1 MNMKYISIGIFA
13 LAIIGIIFINGCVQ
27 KNPNQKDE
35 ILTNEDI
42 SDKIKNNQGSCYD
55 GKDGYP
61 KTIGKHSLNGLN
73 LQEICF
79 CSDYCPPEQWGVIIL
94 YENVSS
100 KEKCAEIG
108 GRDLFDAAWGGYIGC
123 VPNVKTTTG

>member
-1 MNMKYISIGIFA
+1 MKYLSIGILT
-13 LAIIGIIFINGCVQ
+13 LAIIGTILINGCVKKSQ
-27 KNPNQKDE
+27 NQKEE

-55 GKDGYP
+55 KRDDYP
-61 KTIGKHSLNGLN
+61 KIIGKHSLNLLN

-79 CSDYCPPEQWGVIIL
+79 CSDYCPPEMWKVVIT
-94 YENVSS
+94 YENISS

-108 GRDLFDAAWGGYIGC
+108 GLDLFDAAWGGYIGC
-123 VPNVKTTTG
+123 APNVK